1 MDPST
6 VRALAITA
14 AVAASA
20 LGLAVFA
27 RAVGHLWRILS
38 LGRPDPTRA
47 GQPGARARR
56 LLVEVVGHSRLRARA
71 WVGALHWVVALG
83 FVALVLTLL
92 TAYAQ
97 LFDADAALP
106 LVGRTVVYAWVVE
119 IVAWATLLAI
129 LALAVLRQ
137 LSHPRRDRASGGRA
151 SRFYGSSMGQAYVV
165 EATIVVVALCVLALR
180 VLEYARAEQA
190 GSDPGWG
197 HHPTTAWLGQRV
209 ASGEWGGLGPA
220 GVEIAITL
228 VALAKILVSA
238 AWFVI
243 VGAQPRMGVAWHRF
257 LAVPN
262 VWFQRLPHRDGVG
275 GPAPRGGLGALP
287 PLMHEGNALDL
298 TGVSDLPDDAPLGV
312 GRVEDFSWKALLDF
326 STCTECGRC
335 QSVCPAWETG
345 KPLSPKLLVQALRD
359 HHHGKAPWVLADE
372 AGRDDLRV
380 GATDDGPETPGDPST
395 GAAAARRAIAESQRP
410 IVGPSLGR
418 GAGGALD
425 AGDATAPRALHAG
438 AHADLDVLALA
449 SRGVVDPDVLW
460 SCVTC
465 GACVQECP
473 VDIEHV
479 DHVVQLRRHQVLA
492 EDAYPAPLRTLFR
505 NLERQ
510 GNPWGVSPR
519 MRLDWAKHLPFPVP
533 QVGVDIE
540 DLTGIDYLFWVG
552 CAGAF
557 DDRAKRTTRAIAELL
572 HTAGV
577 SFAVLGT
584 AEKCTGDSARRA
596 GNEALFQQLAAENI
610 ATLEAAKA
618 RTVVVSC
625 AHCFNTL
632 ANEYPQL
639 GGRYEV
645 VHHTQ
650 LLNRL
655 VRERRLLPVAP
666 VSGQVELSENGTPL
680 PVVSTVTYHD
690 PCYLGRHNG
699 VYSPPRDL
707 LDALP
712 GVTTTEMPRNAER
725 SFCCGA
731 GGARMW
737 QEETLGTKINA
748 ERAAEAVTT
757 GADTVATGCPF
768 CTVMLGDGVA
778 AVAATASTDAALP
791 GAAAAA
797 GVQVTDVAQLLLA
810 AVRRGAAPR
819 PSLEDVE
826 R

>member
-1 MDPST
+1 M
-6 VRALAITA
+6 RALAI
-14 AVAASA
+14 VAAGVSTA

-27 RAVGHLWRILS
+27 RAVGHLTRIVT
-38 LGRPDPTRA
+38 LGRPDPTRGGDTSQRLA
-47 GQPGARARR
+47 R
-56 LLVEVVGHSRLRARA
+56 LLAETLGHTRLRARA
-71 WVGALHWVVALG
+71 RVGVLHWLVFVG
-83 FVALVLTLL
+83 FAALVGTLL
-92 TAYAQ
+92 TAYLQ
-97 LFDADAALP
+97 LLDPDAVAP
-106 LVGRTVVYAWVVE
+106 LIGRLAPYEWLVE
-119 IVAWATLLAI
+119 GLAWATLLAI
-129 LALAVLRQ
+129 TGLIAVRQ
-137 LSHPRRDRASGGRA
+137 VAHPRRDGAHGGRE

-165 EATIVVVALCVLALR
+165 EATVALVAVCVLALR
-180 VLEYARAEQA
+180 ALEYARAAQVEA
-190 GSDPGWG
+190 EPDGV
-197 HHPTTAWLGQRV
+197 HFPTTAWLGRLV
-209 ASGEWGGLGPA
+209 ADGTLGRLGPD

-228 VALAKILVSA
+228 VALTKILVSMT
-238 AWFVI
+238 WFVV

-257 LAVPN
+257 LAFPN
-262 VWFQRLPHRDGVG
+262 VWFQRLPQQRPAHRDRT
-275 GPAPRGGLGALP
+275 PRGALGALQ
-287 PLMHEGNALDL
+287 PLRHEGADLDL
-298 TGVSDLPDDAPLGV
+298 TGVSELPDDAPLGV
-312 GRVEDFSWKALLDF
+312 GRVEDFTWKALLDF

-335 QSVCPAWETG
+335 QSVCPAWATD

-359 HHHGKAPWVLADE
+359 HHHGKAPWLLADE
-372 AGRDDLRV
+372 DGRDDLRV

-395 GAAAARRAIAESQRP
+395 GARAARRAIAEAQRP
-410 IVGPSLGR
+410 IVGRSLGR
-418 GAGGALD
+418 GAGGFQD
-425 AGDATAPRALHAG
+425 AGDAAGRGLLHGAG
-438 AHADLDVLALA
+438 HSDLDVLELA

-479 DHVVQLRRHQVLA
+479 DHVVDLRRHQVLV
-492 EDAYPAPLRTLFR
+492 EDAYPTPLRTLFR

-519 MRLDWAKHLPFPVP
+519 MRMDWAKHLPFPVP
-533 QVGVDIE
+533 VVGVDVE

-557 DDRAKRTTRAIAELL
+557 DDRAKKTTQAIAELL
-572 HTAGV
+572 FTAGV
-577 SFAVLGT
+577 SFAVLGSG
-584 AEKCTGDSARRA
+584 EKCTGDSARRA

-610 ATLEAAKA
+610 ATLEQAKV
-618 RTVVVSC
+618 RTIVASC

-666 VSGQVELSENGTPL
+666 VSGQVELSDNGTPL
-680 PVVSTVTYHD
+680 PVASTVTYHD

-707 LDALP
+707 LAALP
-712 GVTTTEMPRNAER
+712 GVTAAEMPRHGER

-737 QEETLGTKINA
+737 QEESIGRRINV
-748 ERAAEAVTT
+748 ERAGEAVTT

-768 CTVMLGDGVA
+768 CKVMLDDGVA
-778 AVAATASTDAALP
+778 AVAASARTDEALP
-791 GAAAAA
+791 GAAAA
-797 GVQVTDVAQLLLA
+797 GSVQVTDVAQLLLA
-810 AVRRGAAPR
+810 AVRRGAAPL
-819 PSLEDVE
+819 PSLEE
-826 R
+826 AEK